1 MTTGKVSFQ
10 TVEYLLHLILEL
22 DEANTQLRLEAESI
36 AADERAKIVA
46 LLNVHLD
53 DWCKEETESGD
64 IKHQYHQGSDALE
77 RLLLAIEAEEHLK

>member
-10 TVEYLLHLILEL
+10 TVEYTQRLILEL

-46 LLNVHLD
+46 WLRM
-53 DWCKEETESGD
+53 ETWG
-64 IKHQYHQGSDALE
+64 IAAGC
-77 RLLLAIEAEEHLK
+77 IEAGEHLK

>member
-36 AADERAKIVA
+36 AADERVKIVA
-46 LLNVHLD
+46 WLRSKQFLIPND
-53 DWCKEETESGD
+53 FGD
-64 IKHQYHQGSDALE
+64 IVADY
-77 RLLLAIEAEEHLK
+77 IEAGEHLK